1 MEFVF
6 INTEDDKEGYMKTSC
21 LCNFE
26 LMGIGVP
33 EE

>member
-1 MEFVF
+1 MF
-6 INTEDDKEGYMKTSC
+6 INIEDGKGGHMKKSC

-33 EE
+33 KE

>member
-1 MEFVF
+1 M
-6 INTEDDKEGYMKTSC
+6 ITNTEDGKGGYMKKSY